1 MIMKYHFKQM
11 KNFSI
16 FRNTNKKEGST
27 APDYKM
33 SAKVGDEYT
42 EVGAC
47 WIKDGK
53 KGGKYMSCKLSDVY
67 VDHTKGTARKGFML
81 IDEAELKQPT
91 ENEQMVEKI
100 EKIDSGEI

>member
-1 MIMKYHFKQM
+1 MKYHFKFM

-16 FRNTNKKEGST
+16 FKNTNKKEGST

-33 SAKVGDEYT
+33 SAKVGEEYV

-53 KGGKYMSCKLSDVY
+53 KGGKYMSCQLSDVY
-67 VDHTKGTARKGFML
+67 VDHTKNIARKGFML
-81 IDEAELKQPT
+81 VDEAEFGKIAQPFP
-91 ENEQMVEKI
+91 EVVEKPQEDGGI
-100 EKIDSGEI
+100 PF